1 MNGIELV
8 KMLEQYLNI
17 PDNHHIIA
25 VFDNNDSDD
34 VIGYVVAEKGKEGNY
49 PILTSKEL
57 IDIYG

>member
-34 VIGYVVAEKGKEGNY
+34 VIGYVVAEKGKEGDY

>member
-34 VIGYVVAEKGKEGNY
+34 VIGYVVAENGKEGDY

-57 IDIYG
+57 INIYG

>member
-17 PDNHHIIA
+17 PDNHHIVA
-25 VFDNNDSDD
+25 VFENNDSDE
-34 VIGYVVAEKGKEGNY
+34 VIGYVVAEKGKEGDY

>member
-1 MNGIELV
+1 MNGIELI
-8 KMLEQYLNI
+8 KMLEQHLNI
-17 PDNHHIIA
+17 PDNKHIIA

-34 VIGYVVAEKGKEGNY
+34 VIGYVVAEKGKEGDY